1 MPTPPVIRAV
11 DGTIRE
17 GRNVGAGSDW
27 SQRLLTRYVTTR
39 TLTPFAVY
47 CPVAGAASLIKFG

>member
-1 MPTPPVIRAV
+1 MPTPPFIRAV

-17 GRNVGAGSDW
+17 GRNAAPGPDW
-27 SQRLLTRYVTTR
+27 SQRLLTPYFTTR

-47 CPVAGAASLIKFG
+47 CAVAGAASLIKFG